1 MSSNRTE
8 VLPGKDN
15 VRHME
20 GGAGLVPSKAE
31 GCAITSIS
39 TLSVSTLQPNPE
51 KTRSQ
56 RFRSISL

>member
-1 MSSNRTE
+1 MRSRRTE

-15 VRHME
+15 VRHRE
-20 GGAGLVPSKAE
+20 GGCLVPSKAE

-39 TLSVSTLQPNPE
+39 ALSVSTLQPNPE